1 VRFFR
6 SLLHPCGRFEGVGRG
21 EAGGY
26 LKTKGKKE
34 RKLAED
40 YSNIENQMKML
51 QRSEIRDHRDV
62 NTIYNVCDLMRTSQE

>member
-51 QRSEIRDHRDV
+51 QRSEI
-62 NTIYNVCDLMRTSQE
+62 TGTSIQYTMYVTS